1 MQAKE
6 QRNYSSTRAAT
17 VLGIRAPS
25 LSTALYRNGHYCGIR
40 PARLPNGRLLWPA
53 DQIDQLASGARAD
66 ESPRFCRAAL
76 EREGSSDLPRRG
88 GLNDRLQT

>member
-6 QRNYSSTRAAT
+6 PRNYSSTRAAT

-66 ESPRFCRAAL
+66 ESPDFAERLSKGKEARICRGEVA
-76 EREGSSDLPRRG
+76 
-88 GLNDRLQT
+88 